1 MLFLLKGFWNLEPL
15 QDPNASS
22 EIFIHCISYAS
33 TSVQP
38 ALSPAET
45 VSPNF
50 GSYKKMGLLGECS
63 WSKEMQNMEVPGAK
77 SRVFTLQENRRL
89 LALETTLPGKDL
101 EVAYCLV
108 VWKRMWWTGCSQHQ
122 EWGSCSSWC
131 THTGAVG
138 AWAPHSSRN
147 WRKRQPG
154 AAKKTQTE

>member
-22 EIFIHCISYAS
+22 ENFFHCIPYAS
-33 TSVQP
+33 TRVQP
-38 ALSPAET
+38 ALSPAGT

-50 GSYKKMGLLGECS
+50 GSYKKMGLFGECS
-63 WSKEMQNMEVPGAK
+63 WWKEMQNAEVPGAK
-77 SRVFTLQENRRL
+77 SRVSTLQENGRF

-101 EVAYCLV
+101 EVAYCPV
-108 VWKRMWWTGCSQHQ
+108 VWRRVWQTGCSWHRR
-122 EWGSCSSWC
+122 WGSSSAWC

-138 AWAPHSSRN
+138 ASAPHSSRN

-154 AAKKTQTE
+154 GAKKTQTE